1 MPRIRPKRP
10 PTSTQRGAERR
21 RRTSSPS
28 ASGGIYHVQFGL
40 FELSPGSPRARALGC
55 SCPQH
60 DGTDMFACDQQCSI
74 HDLELLMSA
83 LNEASGSGIEFDRT

>member
-10 PTSTQRGAERR
+10 ATSTRLGAERR
-21 RRTSSPS
+21 RRTSAS
-28 ASGGIYHVQFGL
+28 SGGLYHVQFGL
-40 FELSPGSPRARALGC
+40 FELSPGSPFARALGC

-60 DGTDMFACDQQCSI
+60 DGTEMFACNRECAV

-83 LNEASGSGIEFDRT
+83 LNEASESSIEFDRT